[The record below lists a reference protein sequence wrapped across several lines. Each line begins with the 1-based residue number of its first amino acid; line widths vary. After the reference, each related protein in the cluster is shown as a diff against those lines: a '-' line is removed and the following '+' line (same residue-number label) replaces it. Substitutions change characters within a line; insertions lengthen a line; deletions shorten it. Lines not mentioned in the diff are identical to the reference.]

1 MDLKNIS
8 ITIGLIIA
16 LLVTVVIG
24 VLIYYTVANS
34 SEMGRVTESF
44 AATNASNVT
53 SVLTYTPLSDTEMN
67 VTYYNSSAATW
78 GNVPSTNWSRVGRTM
93 TFNALNSTLVSNY
106 DANLSLVRY
115 RYYSQTGVIVRD
127 NVNPQ
132 ASTSFTLAPII
143 AIVMIAAALLLTLGI
158 FTGSKPGL

>member
-1 MDLKNIS
+1 MNINNIS
-8 ITIGLIIA
+8 NNLALILII
-16 LLVTVVIG
+16 LTTIIIG
-24 VLIYYTVANS
+24 VLVYYSVADS

-44 AATNASNVT
+44 AATNATNVT
-53 SVLTYTPLSDTEMN
+53 STLTYTPQSDTEVN

-78 GNVPSTNWSRVGRTM
+78 HNVPSTNWTRTGK
-93 TFNALNSTLVSNY
+93 TIIFHALNATLVSNY
-106 DANLSLVRY
+106 DANLSQVRY

-143 AIVMIAAALLLTLGI
+143 TIVVIASIILFAVATFGR
-158 FTGSKPGL
+158 KPGI